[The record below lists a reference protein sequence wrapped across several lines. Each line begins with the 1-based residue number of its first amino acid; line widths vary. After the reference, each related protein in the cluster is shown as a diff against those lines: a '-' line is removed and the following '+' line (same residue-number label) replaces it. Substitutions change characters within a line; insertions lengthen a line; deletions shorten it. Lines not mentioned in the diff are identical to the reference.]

1 MKFAFL
7 IFKYFPYGGM
17 QRDMLRTA
25 SRLAAAGHEVDIYTM
40 SWDGEPPMAGINVHI
55 VPASGWFN
63 FQKYQDFIARAQ
75 RQLAAQGSHEL
86 VVGWNRMTGLDVYF
100 AADPCFIE
108 RAHQQRNW
116 LYRLTP
122 RYRWFQQVE
131 AAIFAPAAH
140 TEMLMVDMAE
150 KLVFQRW
157 YQTQDAKF
165 HHIPPFLSAER
176 LKLQERSAMRSH
188 LREAFALP
196 QDSIVMLLVGSG
208 FYMKGLDRAI
218 TSLASLPASLRQRV
232 TLIAIGQDKPAPFLR
247 MARKLGVS
255 EQVLISKGR
264 PDIPQLMQGADLYLH
279 PAYRENTGLVLLEA
293 LASGLPVLAT
303 ASCGYA
309 PHILAADA
317 GRVVPSPFEQAVL
330 NQTLLQMLTLIGNND
345 AQLKRWREQGVA
357 YARQLMEANDG
368 GAEAEILQRLAKRKQ
383 TISASKQASSAKLA
397 STAKVSHGL

>member
-1 MKFAFL
+1 
-7 IFKYFPYGGM
+7 
-17 QRDMLRTA
+17 MLRTA

-40 SWDGEPPMAGINVHI
+40 SWDGEAPPEGVHVHI
-55 VPASGWFN
+55 VRAQGWFN
-63 FQKYQDFIARAQ
+63 FQKYQDFIVNAQ
-75 RQLAAQGSHEL
+75 RQLAAEAKHVL
-86 VVGWNRMTGLDVYF
+86 IVGWNRMTGLDVYF

-131 AAIFAPAAH
+131 AAIFAPTAA
-140 TEMLMVDMAE
+140 TEMLMVDMSE

-176 LKLQERSAMRSH
+176 LKLHDRAAMRQH
-188 LREAFALP
+188 LRQAFDLP
-196 QDSIVMLLVGSG
+196 PDSIVMLLVGSG

-218 TSLASLPASLRQRV
+218 KALASLPQSMRQRL

-247 MARKLGVS
+247 MARQLGVS

-309 PHILAADA
+309 LHIEAADA
-317 GRVVPSPFEQAVL
+317 GRVVPSPFEQTAL
-330 NQTLLQMLTLIGNND
+330 NQTLLQMLTLIRGND
-345 AQLKRWREQGVA
+345 AQLTRWREQGLA
-357 YARQLMEANDG
+357 YARALMEANDG
-368 GAEAEILQRLAKRKQ
+368 GAEAEILQRLAQRKEG
-383 TISASKQASSAKLA
+383 A
-397 STAKVSHGL
+397 

>member
-40 SWDGEPPMAGINVHI
+40 SWDGEAPPQGVQVHI
-55 VPASGWFN
+55 VPARGWFN
-63 FQKYQDFIARAQ
+63 IQKYQDFIIRAQ
-75 RQLAAQGSHEL
+75 RMLAADASHAL
-86 VVGWNRMTGLDVYF
+86 IVGWNRMTGLDVYF

-108 RAHQQRNW
+108 RAHKQRNW

-176 LKLQERSAMRSH
+176 LKLQPREAMRQH
-188 LREAFALP
+188 LRETFGLP
-196 QDSIVMLLVGSG
+196 QDRIVMLLVGSG

-218 TSLASLPASLRQRV
+218 TALASLPENVRQRL

-255 EQVLISKGR
+255 EHVLISKGR

-309 PHILAADA
+309 PHISAADA
-317 GRVVPSPFEQAVL
+317 GRVVPIPFEQASL
-330 NQTLLQMLTLIGNND
+330 DQTLLQMLSLILDND
-345 AQLKRWREQGVA
+345 AQLTRWREQGVA
-357 YARQLMEANDG
+357 YARELMDANDG
-368 GAEAEILQRLAKRKQ
+368 GAEAEILQRLALRKQ
-383 TISASKQASSAKLA
+383 DERASKTGA
-397 STAKVSHGL
+397 AKVSVREVNHGL